1 MIVRILS
8 ALLFTS
14 SVPVLAEG
22 TPGLW
27 YNGTYY
33 PHAHDAA
40 LCVAVA
46 EELEKGIEEG
56 YFSEDYAEY
65 VMEGCLNWAN
75 DRAG

>member
-1 MIVRILS
+1 MFKSILTT
-8 ALLFTS
+8 LLFTS
-14 SVPVLAEG
+14 SVPVLAEVG

-40 LCVAVA
+40 LCTAVA
-46 EELEKGIEEG
+46 EELEEGIEEG

-65 VMEGCLNWAN
+65 VMEGCLNWA
-75 DRAG
+75 DS